1 MVPHAHSVDMLHG
14 PILPKLIALAVPI
27 VFACILQQLFNM
39 TDTLMAGQFVS
50 AEALAAVGN
59 NIPVIGMFINLLVGL
74 SLGANVLVARRIAL
88 DEEEAAGTAV
98 RSSMGLALVAG
109 TLFAV
114 LGSILAEPILSL
126 ISVPPE
132 VMDDAATYLRVFFL
146 GVPALTIYN
155 FGSAILRADGDSKRP
170 LYALFLSNAFN
181 IAADYVAVA
190 VFDFGIFGLAAAT
203 AGANWINA
211 LYITYVLQGET
222 GFLRFSWR
230 EAALASAPIRDIIR
244 IGAPAGLQGVVFSFS
259 NVVVQSAINTYGRDA
274 IAGISAATVFE
285 YFAYFVVFGI
295 SQAAVTFTSQNY
307 AARHF
312 ARCKQIFRLS
322 MLSSIA
328 GTAMLSALFT
338 VFREP
343 LLLLFSASPVIY
355 HFAEIRMFVVV
366 MLEAMTTMYEVPA
379 ACMRGMGVSLLPALE
394 TLFGACVLRLIFIF
408 FFFDPSLDFFALM
421 CIYPVTW
428 TITGTLLTGTYFY
441 VRRDLFPTF
450 ATREAFHRQAE
461 RSARP
466 S

>member
-1 MVPHAHSVDMLHG
+1 MVSHAHSVDMLHG
-14 PILPKLIALAVPI
+14 SILPKLVALAVPI

-59 NIPVIGMFINLLVGL
+59 NVPVIGMFINLLVGL
-74 SLGANVLVARRIAL
+74 SLGANVLVARHIAL
-88 DEEEAAGTAV
+88 DEETAAGTAV
-98 RSSMGLALVAG
+98 RSAMGLALVAG

-114 LGSILAEPILSL
+114 LSSILAGPILSL
-126 ISVPPE
+126 IAVPPE
-132 VMDDAATYLRVFFL
+132 VMDDAATYLRIYFL
-146 GVPALTIYN
+146 GMPALTIYN
-155 FGSAILRADGDSKRP
+155 FGSSILRADGDSKRP
-170 LYALFLSNAFN
+170 LYALFFSNAFN

-190 VFDFGIFGLAAAT
+190 VFDFGISGLAAAT

-211 LYITYVLQGET
+211 MYITCVLQKET
-222 GFLRFSWR
+222 DFLRFSWR
-230 EAALASAPIRDIIR
+230 DAALSATPIRTIIR

-285 YFAYFVVFGI
+285 YFAYFVVFGL
-295 SQAAVTFTSQNY
+295 SQAAVTFTSQNF

-312 ARCKQIFRLS
+312 ARCRRIFRLS
-322 MLSSIA
+322 VVSSLV
-328 GTAMLSALFT
+328 GTTMLSAFFT

-343 LLLLFSASPVIY
+343 LLMLFSSSPSIY
-355 HFAEIRMFVVV
+355 HFAEIRMFTVV

-394 TLFGACVLRLIFIF
+394 TLFGACVLRLLFIF
-408 FFFDPSLDFFALM
+408 FIFDPSLDFFALM

-441 VRRDLFPTF
+441 VRRALFPTMQ
-450 ATREAFHRQAE
+450 TRTSFTEHG
-461 RSARP
+461 
-466 S
+466 